1 MEKNL
6 EVQVEV
12 NLTNLSDIA
21 EINGYLKKEH
31 KEKIMKSVNALRET
45 FNNIMLENIEKDKL
59 IKELQMQQSLQLL
72 ESQAP
77 TTQNLYSGAVKRNE
91 GKTKEKKGFQL
102 VVRSKT
108 QQSSE
113 YMKTLIKTKLNPTE
127 LKVGVS
133 SFKALKNGNLVIE
146 TQNRVETD
154 TICKNINEKCGIE
167 LEANIK
173 KLRKPRLII
182 FNVPEELAIEDARE
196 AILHQNDELNLK
208 QEDLVPKFMFQDR
221 SKRKNLIIEV
231 SPQARKIILAKKLK
245 IGWHLCGGDDYIKVN
260 RCFKCSKFNHRAQ
273 DCKGEIT
280 CPHCTKNHAGK
291 DCNTTRDQYQC
302 INCTNYNKYNKDNTV
317 DVNHSSLDNKN
328 CSCYQMMIERYRQNT
343 EY

>member
-12 NLTNLSDIA
+12 NFTNLSDIA

-59 IKELQMQQSLQLL
+59 IKELQVQQSLQLL

-146 TQNRVETD
+146 TQNKVETD

-167 LEANIK
+167 LEANTK

-182 FNVPEELAIEDARE
+182 FNVPE
-196 AILHQNDELNLK
+196 
-208 QEDLVPKFMFQDR
+208 
-221 SKRKNLIIEV
+221 
-231 SPQARKIILAKKLK
+231 
-245 IGWHLCGGDDYIKVN
+245 
-260 RCFKCSKFNHRAQ
+260 
-273 DCKGEIT
+273 
-280 CPHCTKNHAGK
+280 
-291 DCNTTRDQYQC
+291 
-302 INCTNYNKYNKDNTV
+302 
-317 DVNHSSLDNKN
+317 
-328 CSCYQMMIERYRQNT
+328 
-343 EY
+343 